1 MIKTKIIVTLGPSCS
16 QKETI
21 KSMIDNGVDIF
32 RLNFS
37 HGTLDAHAQLL
48 ENLNAV
54 RAEHSHTTA
63 VMGDLCGPKIRIGRI
78 QPEGERLEVGGEVCI
93 IHSEEQGNVNRFG
106 TNYES
111 FSKDVEIGH
120 RVFIDD
126 GQIALRVIRKDEEQT
141 VCEVLV
147 GGPLHSRK
155 GINLP
160 DTNVRIP
167 SITERDWECVDWAIR
182 HKVDFLAL
190 SFVRSSDEINQLK
203 DYLKKAGADI
213 KVVAKIETPQAL
225 THLESITKASDAVL
239 IARGDLGVEMDLAE
253 VPVLQKRI
261 TQSCRRL
268 GKPVIVATQMLQS
281 MIENPVAT
289 RAEVSDV
296 ANAIMD
302 LTDAV
307 MLSGE
312 TSVGKYPIK
321 AVQTVRRI
329 ARVTE
334 EYLHQ
339 DEHARIKTVTR
350 DDLVLTAAI
359 ARSIDQIVDDISAKL
374 VAAWSQTGSTVRL
387 LSKERINVPVLAL
400 SSDQRTCNQMSLYYG
415 VIPRCQPTPE
425 DINQFIHIVEYLII
439 SHNWARVGDKIVL
452 VSGQPI
458 GSAGATNAVMVHTIS
473 NRQSPP

>member
-1 MIKTKIIVTLGPSCS
+1 MIKTKIIATLGPSCD

-21 KSMIDNGVDIF
+21 KPMIDNGVDIF

-37 HGTLDAHAQLL
+37 HGTLDVHAQLL

-54 RAEHSHTTA
+54 RAEHRHTTA

-78 QPEGERLEVGGEVCI
+78 QPDGEMLKEGDEVIV

-111 FSKDVEIGH
+111 FSKDVEVGH

-126 GQIALRVIRKDEEQT
+126 GQIALRVIRKDEGQT
-141 VCEVLV
+141 VCEVLI

-160 DTNVRIP
+160 DTTVSIP
-167 SITERDWECVDWAIR
+167 SITERDWECVDWAIQ
-182 HKVDFLAL
+182 HKVEYLAL
-190 SFVRSSDEINQLK
+190 SFVRSSDEIDQLK
-203 DYLKKAGADI
+203 EYLKKADTDI

-225 THLESITKASDAVL
+225 THLESIINASDAVL
-239 IARGDLGVEMDLAE
+239 VARGDLGVEMDLAE
-253 VPVLQKRI
+253 VPVIQKRI
-261 TQSCRRL
+261 TRICRRL

-281 MIENPVAT
+281 MIDSPVAT

-321 AVQTVRRI
+321 AAQTIGRI

-339 DEHARIKTVTR
+339 DEHAR
-350 DDLVLTAAI
+350 LTTTTKDELILTSAI

-374 VAAWSQTGSTVRL
+374 VAVWSQTGTTVRL
-387 LSKERINVPVLAL
+387 LSKERLNVPVLAL
-400 SSDQRTCNQMSLYYG
+400 SANQRTCNQMSLLYG
-415 VIPRCQPTPE
+415 VIPRCQSIPE
-425 DINQFIHIVEYLII
+425 DNNKFTQIVDNFIINRKWVQ
-439 SHNWARVGDKIVL
+439 VGDKIVL
-452 VSGQPI
+452 LTGQPI
-458 GSAGATNAVMVHTIS
+458 GTAGATNAVIVHTVGDS
-473 NRQSPP
+473 R

>member
-1 MIKTKIIVTLGPSCS
+1 MIKTKIIATLGPSCD

-21 KSMIDNGVDIF
+21 KPMIDNGVDIF

-48 ENLNAV
+48 KNLNAV
-54 RAEHSHTTA
+54 RAEHRHTTA
-63 VMGDLCGPKIRIGRI
+63 VMGDLCGPKIRIGRL
-78 QPEGERLEVGGEVCI
+78 QPDGELLEEGDEVII

-111 FSKDVEIGH
+111 FSKDVEAGH

-126 GQIALRVIRKDEEQT
+126 GQIALRVIRKDEGQT

-160 DTNVRIP
+160 DTNVSIP
-167 SITERDWECVDWAIR
+167 SITERDWECVDWAIE
-182 HKVDFLAL
+182 HEVEYLAL
-190 SFVRSSDEINQLK
+190 SFVRSADEINQLK
-203 DYLKKAGADI
+203 DYLKKTETDI

-225 THLESITKASDAVL
+225 THLESIIKASDAVL
-239 IARGDLGVEMDLAE
+239 VARGDLGVEMDLAE
-253 VPVLQKRI
+253 VPVIQKRI

-281 MIENPVAT
+281 MIESPVAT

-302 LTDAV
+302 FADAV

-312 TSVGKYPIK
+312 TSVGKYPLK
-321 AVQTVRRI
+321 AAQTIGRI

-334 EYLHQ
+334 EYLQQ
-339 DEHARIKTVTR
+339 DEPTRHKTITK
-350 DDLVLTAAI
+350 DELVLTAAI

-374 VAAWSQTGSTVRL
+374 VAVWSQTGTTVRL
-387 LSKERINVPVLAL
+387 LSKERLNVPVLAV
-400 SSDQRTCNQMSLYYG
+400 SSNQRTCNQMSLLYG
-415 VIPRCQPTPE
+415 VIPRCQPIPE
-425 DINQFIHIVEYLII
+425 DNNKFTQMVDNFIINRK
-439 SHNWARVGDKIVL
+439 WAQVGDKIVL
-452 VSGQPI
+452 LTGQPI
-458 GSAGATNAVMVHTIS
+458 GTAGATNAVIVHTVGDS
-473 NRQSPP
+473 R